1 VLHPESAWTLRTWAH
16 HIERYRTL
24 RPVMRRDQRR
34 ATGEVEAV
42 AGHVLGRVVGAR
54 LLEEKDPN
62 QVFAVGGGDP
72 QGLSARRCGQAGAQG
87 GHATVPGGPGAAG
100 PAAAR
105 RPQTGYTPH
114 DARTRSEDDPRRWE
128 AGAKPARPTAANPV
142 PDQSALV
149 LGGPDGSAVAAGPE
163 VMAYWWSR
171 NSTWQPCWAGSSASS
186 T

>member
-1 VLHPESAWTLRTWAH
+1 
-16 HIERYRTL
+16 
-24 RPVMRRDQRR
+24 MRSDQRLT
-34 ATGEVEAV
+34 TGEVEAV
-42 AGHVLGRVVGAR
+42 ASQVLGRVVGAR
-54 LLEEKDPN
+54 RLEEKEPN

-72 QGLSARRCGQAGAQG
+72 QGLSARRGGQAGAQG
-87 GHATVPGGPGAAG
+87 ATLRFLEGQG

-105 RPQTGYTPH
+105 RPRAGYTPH

-149 LGGPDGSAVAAGPE
+149 LGGPDGSAVAAGRE